1 MRGQA
6 TSVPY
11 SQISWSSIKQ
21 LIPYLAQYKAR
32 LLLAFACLVMAKF
45 ASLGMPFLLKH
56 AVDALDNGQT
66 LSLWLSLP
74 LAFLLAYAVAR
85 FANVLFSE
93 LRDTVFGRVTESAMR
108 QIGLQ
113 VFKHLHALDL
123 QFHLD
128 RKTGG
133 LARDIERGTSG
144 ISFLMRFLV
153 FNIVPTLIEIIM
165 VVIIL
170 SGAYSAWFGLIV
182 GLSIIAYVAFS
193 IFATEIRTQHVREM
207 NKADSDTNTRAIDSL
222 LNYETVKY
230 FGNED
235 YEAEH
240 YDKNLARWQTARRSN
255 RLSVFALNAGQA
267 FIISASLGAAMILAG
282 RMVSTG
288 EMTIGDFVLINAFM
302 LQIFMPLNFLGF
314 VYREI
319 KGSLANIENMF
330 SLLRIEPKIK
340 NAPDA
345 KALAIKGG
353 EIEFRNIGFS
363 YDQQRQILQG
373 FSLKIGARQRV
384 ALVGSSGSGKS
395 TISKLLFRFYDP
407 NSGSISIDD
416 QNIRDVSLESL
427 RSSLAFVPQDTV
439 LFNASIL
446 ENIRYG
452 NIHASEE
459 DVTKAIEMAHLRNFI
474 EQLPEGLETLVGE
487 RGLKL
492 SGGEKQRVSIARAIL
507 KQPNIL
513 VFDEATS
520 SLDSHTEKQI
530 MAAIDDISRQRTVI
544 IIAHRLSTI
553 ASADNIVV
561 LNNGAV
567 AEQGKH
573 EELLSLDGLYSSMW
587 EHQKRQE
594 ELS

>member
-1 MRGQA
+1 LRGQA

-11 SQISWSSIKQ
+11 SEISWSSIKQ
-21 LIPYLAQYKAR
+21 LIPYLAAYKAR
-32 LLLAFACLVMAKF
+32 LGLAFSFLIAAKL

-56 AVDALDNGQT
+56 AVDALDGG
-66 LSLWLSLP
+66 LSLEFWASLP
-74 LAFLLAYAVAR
+74 LAFLLAYACAR

-153 FNIVPTLIEIIM
+153 FNIVPTLIEIVM
-165 VVIIL
+165 VVVIL

-182 GLSIIAYVAFS
+182 ACSIAAYVAYS
-193 IFATEIRTQHVREM
+193 IYATEIRTQHVREM
-207 NKADSDTNTRAIDSL
+207 NRADSDTNTRAIDSL

-240 YDKNLARWQTARRSN
+240 YDQNLARWQKARRSN

-267 FIISASLGAAMILAG
+267 FIISFSLGAAMILAG
-282 RMVSTG
+282 RMVSSG
-288 EMTIGDFVLINAFM
+288 EMTMGDFVLINAFM

-330 SLLRIEPKIK
+330 SLLRIKPGIQNVEGATALELSQGKISFQ
-340 NAPDA
+340 DVD
-345 KALAIKGG
+345 
-353 EIEFRNIGFS
+353 FS
-363 YDQQRQILQG
+363 YDGERSILKG
-373 FSLKIGARQRV
+373 FCLNVAAKQKV

-395 TISKLLFRFYDP
+395 TLSKLLFRFYDP
-407 NSGSISIDD
+407 NNGSVLIDD
-416 QNIRDVSLESL
+416 QDIKQVSLESL
-427 RSSLAFVPQDTV
+427 RSNLAFVPQDTV
-439 LFNASIL
+439 LFNASIY

-452 NIHASEE
+452 NIKASEAE
-459 DVTKAIEMAHLRNFI
+459 IHKAIDMAHLGHFI

-507 KQPNIL
+507 KQPKIL

-553 ASADNIVV
+553 SSADNIVV
-561 LNNGAV
+561 LNEGKV

-573 EELLSLDGLYSSMW
+573 EELLSLGGLYSSMW
-587 EHQKRQE
+587 QSQKRQE
-594 ELS
+594 ELY